1 MTQGLAVTLTADLL
15 SGQHWINKDLAPFK
29 KIFALSKCFCFVRIR
44 LRNHLLSSEF
54 CNRCLAA
61 LDIGAGVEQ
70 PFDEKFP
77 VVSSSRTVRP
87 CSPWGGRWI
96 GHWRTT
102 WLAVCSSAPH
112 SQTAEEAI
120 PHSYRQERKR
130 TTPVQRR
137 LSRIQALLERVIPR
151 RWVPMSGMKV
161 RSLVRLLNH
170 SAFHW
175 WSSHCAA
182 RMWLLSDKLMSCCA
196 AGTNGCKA
204 LQIKGA
210 IV

>member
-61 LDIGAGVEQ
+61 LDLGAGVEQ
-70 PFDEKFP
+70 PFGCLIVQNRQAVQF
-77 VVSSSRTVRP
+77 V
-87 CSPWGGRWI
+87 GRSMDWTLEDNMV
-96 GHWRTT
+96 GCLFFCATLTDRRG
-102 WLAVCSSAPH
+102 
-112 SQTAEEAI
+112 AI
-120 PHSYRQERKR
+120 PHLYRQERKR
-130 TTPVQRR
+130 TTPVRRR

-182 RMWLLSDKLMSCCA
+182 RRWLLSDKLMSCCA